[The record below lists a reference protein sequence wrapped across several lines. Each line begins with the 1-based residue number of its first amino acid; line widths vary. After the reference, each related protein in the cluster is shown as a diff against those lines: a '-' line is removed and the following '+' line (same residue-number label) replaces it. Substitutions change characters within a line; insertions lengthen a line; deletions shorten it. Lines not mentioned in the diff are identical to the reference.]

1 MIRSFGATLSAW
13 CRYILSNLS
22 LLQDRLTS
30 MRNEKKLLVSFMN
43 RMPSLITFS
52 ANLRFSLLFLA
63 YVASSMTTM
72 AQELKVLK
80 QKEATV
86 LFYGNAMVEKLLEK
100 GEMQA
105 RVHLA
110 LPDKKLHFRS
120 LAWTG
125 DEVANR
131 YRAEGYAAHM
141 RELLAAWP
149 AQVVVLGYGLNESF
163 AGAAGLSNFRTA
175 LMGHLDQLTRLHPG
189 ARFVLLSPIAT
200 ECELGDPSKVPSIPT
215 FEKGAARRADVK
227 LYADAIAAIAKAR
240 GATFVDLFTPTSK
253 SPVACTTNGVHL
265 NDSGNALA
273 ARIIALA
280 LAGEEAGKVDASHLK
295 EVATAASQL
304 AYYTAEVVRPKNG
317 VLYYGVRK
325 RPEERAAEMPL
336 YLQRIEKADALVQEL
351 ARKPGVKCS
360 DAPHISLAPLPPVT
374 KAGYM
379 RGVGVVKSP
388 AEMQSDLKVAE
399 GYALNLFAS
408 EEQFPDLRA
417 PVQIAFDA
425 RGRLWVVTM
434 PSFPHTVPGQPQEDK
449 IIVLEDTNHDGK
461 ADTCTTFAEGF
472 DALDGVA
479 FTENGVLISEQSR
492 HWLMR
497 DTNGDGRADTKTESL
512 RGLDVTDSHHG
523 GMVAT
528 DPVGDVWFCDG
539 VFHRS
544 QFETPY
550 GVHRGFDST
559 TYRQNPRTGRIESM
573 WQSETPNP
581 WRIAFD
587 RTGNVFQMYGGGH
600 VLDGLSLPWT
610 PLGIYHKY
618 AQGTVINYSKGSG
631 VASVSSPNF
640 PDDYQQGL
648 VNGVLLGP
656 YVVTLTKCDYNKGT
670 VVGSAR
676 VDLLTSENPAFRP
689 VDMNFGFDGA
699 LYVSDFSSAIIGHA
713 QNPMRDARWNHSK
726 GRIWRVVYQGKPVVK
741 DWPTIEGATA
751 KQLCALLSHP
761 QDIVRHHARIELR
774 KMGRPVLATVDAWVA
789 ERKNDDQAMLEA
801 LFVCQG
807 LGETRPALLDAL
819 LASESPLHRAAAVKL
834 VATQAQL
841 LPKFHELLRSAARD
855 PHPRVRMEVVSAI
868 ARLRSSLPL
877 ADSLIREF
885 DGEKHPNVLQMR
897 SSLSHG
903 TAARLGSSIPVLEIL
918 PETRVTQWEKRGD
931 GKFRTFLRSSR
942 EQPAILSVKHS
953 YLDVSLNGVQVLSFD
968 SQWSSQQQVRLAL
981 QSGCNIVEIS
991 YRKLR
996 GNPPA
1001 VFLFTPLGAPLEDAQ
1016 MAANPQQLADFAAE
1030 WQKQHA
1036 DLVGVLRVQAVPN
1049 QMLFAPRELRVKA
1062 GAKVRLILENP
1073 DLMQHNLV
1081 LVERGAEQEIGEL
1094 ADKLAADPKGMEK
1107 AYVPD
1112 SPKVLQATPLVEP
1125 NGKAELVFDA
1135 PKTPGPY
1142 PYLCTFPGHWR
1153 VMRGVLI
1160 VESP

>member
-1 MIRSFGATLSAW
+1 
-13 CRYILSNLS
+13 
-22 LLQDRLTS
+22 
-30 MRNEKKLLVSFMN
+30 MN
-43 RMPSLITFS
+43 NNPSIF
-52 ANLRFSLLFLA
+52 AQFSLFRLGR
-63 YVASSMTTM
+63 ASLWFAVLSMTATG
-72 AQELKVLK
+72 QVLDVK
-80 QKEATV
+80 TSKEQTV
-86 LFYGNAMVEKLLEK
+86 LFYGNAMVERLLEH
-100 GEMQA
+100 GEMEA

-110 LPDKKLHFRS
+110 MPEKKLHFRS

-131 YRAEGYAAHM
+131 FRAEGYAAHM
-141 RELLAAWP
+141 KELLAAWP
-149 AQVVVLGYGLNESF
+149 AHVVVLGYGLNESF
-163 AGAAGLSNFRTA
+163 AGESGLPAFRMA
-175 LMGHLDQLTRLHPG
+175 LNDHLDQLARLHPG

-200 ECELGDPSKVPSIPT
+200 ECEANDAEKHQSRLTD
-215 FEKGAARRADVK
+215 EKGSARRKDVK
-227 LYADAIAAIAKAR
+227 SYADAIAEIAKIR
-240 GATFVDLFTPTSK
+240 GATWVDLYTPTSLSQ
-253 SPVACTTNGVHL
+253 SPLTTNGIHL
-265 NDSGNALA
+265 NDEGNAMA
-273 ARIIALA
+273 ARIIATA
-280 LAGEEAGKVDASHLK
+280 LAGEKAEKVDPSHLK
-295 EVATAASQL
+295 EVAAAASQL

-336 YLQRIEKADALVQEL
+336 YLQRIEKADVLVHEL
-351 ARKPGVKCS
+351 ARKPGAKFS
-360 DAPHISLAPLPPVT
+360 DAPFIALAPLPPVT
-374 KAGYM
+374 KAGYN
-379 RGVGVVKSP
+379 RGVGIVKSP
-388 AEMQSDLKVAE
+388 AEMQKDLKVAE
-399 GYALNLFAS
+399 GYSLNLFAS

-449 IIVLEDTNHDGK
+449 IIVLEDTDRDGK
-461 ADTCTTFAEGF
+461 ADQCTTFAQGF
-472 DALDGVA
+472 DALDGVT
-479 FTENGVLISEQSR
+479 FTEGGVLISEQSR

-523 GMVAT
+523 GMVAS
-528 DPVGDVWFCDG
+528 DPMGGVWFCDG

-559 TYRQNPRTGRIESM
+559 TYRHHPRSGRIESM

-581 WRIAFD
+581 WRVTFD

-610 PLGIYHKY
+610 PLGVYHKY
-618 AQGTVINYSKGSG
+618 GHGTVINYSKGSA

-670 VVGSAR
+670 VIGSSR
-676 VDLLTSENPAFRP
+676 VDLLSSENPAFRP
-689 VDMNFGFDGA
+689 VDMNFGWDGA

-713 QNPMRDARWNHSK
+713 QNPMRDQRWNHSK
-726 GRIWRVVYQGKPVVK
+726 GRIWRVVYDGKPVVK
-741 DWPTIEGATA
+741 EWPKIEGANA
-751 KQLCALLSHP
+751 QQLCALLTHP

-774 KMGRPVLATVDAWVA
+774 KLGRSALPTLDTWVSGM
-789 ERKNDDQAMLEA
+789 KNNEQALLEA
-801 LFVCQG
+801 LFVCEG

-819 LASESPLHRAAAVKL
+819 LVSRSPLHRAAAVKL
-834 VATQAQL
+834 VGCQAQR
-841 LPKFHELLRSAARD
+841 LPKFSNLLHSAASD

-868 ARLRSSLPL
+868 ARLRSSLPEVD
-877 ADSLIREF
+877 ALIREF
-885 DGEKHPNVLQMR
+885 DGEKNANVAQMLTSLQ
-897 SSLSHG
+897 HG
-903 TAARLGSSIPVLEIL
+903 TSARLGSSVPVLEIR
-918 PETRVTQWEKRGD
+918 PETRLTQWEKIGE
-931 GKFRTFLRSSR
+931 GKYRTFVRSAR
-942 EQPAILSVKHS
+942 EQAAILSLKHS
-953 YLDVSLNGVQVLSFD
+953 FLDVSFNGVQVLSFD

-981 QSGCNIVEIS
+981 QHGWNMVEIT

-1001 VFLFTPLGAPLEDAQ
+1001 VHLFTPLGGILKDAESPIDQ
-1016 MAANPQQLADFAAE
+1016 NQLADFAAT

-1036 DLVGVLRVQAVPN
+1036 DAGNVLRVQAVPN
-1049 QMLFAPRELRVKA
+1049 QMLFAPRELRVRA
-1062 GAKVRLILENP
+1062 GQKVRLVLDNP

-1081 LVERGAEQEIGEL
+1081 LVDRGAEQEIGEL
-1094 ADKLAADPKGMEK
+1094 ADKLAADPKGMER

-1112 SPKVLQATPLVEP
+1112 SPKVLHATPLVEP

-1135 PKTPGPY
+1135 PKIPGRY

-1160 VESP
+1160 VDSP

>member
-1 MIRSFGATLSAW
+1 MTKNLIKLTARLRIPLASF
-13 CRYILSNLS
+13 
-22 LLQDRLTS
+22 
-30 MRNEKKLLVSFMN
+30 LLVS
-43 RMPSLITFS
+43 
-52 ANLRFSLLFLA
+52 
-63 YVASSMTTM
+63 SSMMTM
-72 AQELKVLK
+72 AQELPALS
-80 QKEATV
+80 QKEVTV
-86 LFYGNAMVEKLLEK
+86 LFYGNALVERLLEH
-100 GEMQA
+100 GEMEA

-110 LPDKKLHFRS
+110 LPEKDLHFRS

-125 DEVANR
+125 DEVSHR
-131 YRAEGYAAHM
+131 LRAEGYAAHM
-141 RELLAAWP
+141 KELLAAWP

-163 AGAAGLSNFRTA
+163 AGAAGLPDFRTA
-175 LMGHLDQLTRLHPG
+175 LTGHLDQLARLHPG

-200 ECELGDPSKVPSIPT
+200 DCEANDASKSPNKLT

-227 LYADAIAAIAKAR
+227 LYADAIAEIAKTR
-240 GATFVDLFTPTSK
+240 GATFVDLFMPTSK
-253 SPVACTTNGVHL
+253 SQVSYTTNGVHL
-265 NDSGNALA
+265 NDSGNAMVA
-273 ARIIALA
+273 NIIATA
-280 LAGEEAGKVDASHLK
+280 LAGEKAEKVDASHLK
-295 EVATAASQL
+295 EVAAAASQL

-336 YLQRIEKADALVQEL
+336 YLQRIEKADALVHAL
-351 ARKPGVKCS
+351 ARKPGAKFA
-360 DAPHISLAPLPPVT
+360 DAPFIALAPLPPVT
-374 KAGYM
+374 KAGYNK
-379 RGVGVVKSP
+379 GVGIVKSP
-388 AEMQSDLKVAE
+388 AEMQNDLKVAE

-408 EEQFPDLRA
+408 EEQFPELRA

-449 IIVLEDTNHDGK
+449 IIVLEDTDRDGK
-461 ADTCTTFAEGF
+461 ADRCTTFAEGF

-479 FTENGVLISEQSR
+479 FTEDGVLISEQSR

-528 DPVGDVWFCDG
+528 DPVGGVWFCDG

-544 QFETPY
+544 QFETPH

-559 TYRQNPRTGRIESM
+559 TYRQDPRTGRIESM

-581 WRIAFD
+581 WRITFD

-618 AQGTVINYSKGSG
+618 GHGTVINYSKGSG
-631 VASVSSPNF
+631 VASVSSTNF

-656 YVVTLTKCDYNKGT
+656 YVVTLTKCDYDKGT
-670 VVGSAR
+670 AVGSGR

-713 QNPMRDARWNHSK
+713 QNPMRDQRWNHSK

-741 DWPTIEGATA
+741 DWPKIEGATA
-751 KQLCALLSHP
+751 EQLCALLTHP

-774 KMGRPVLATVDAWVA
+774 KLGPAAFATVDAWA
-789 ERKNDDQAMLEA
+789 SRMKNNDQAILEA
-801 LFVCQG
+801 LFVCEG

-819 LASESPLHRAAAVKL
+819 LVSQSPLHRAAAVKL
-834 VATQAQL
+834 VGIQARR
-841 LPKFHELLRSAARD
+841 LPKFLELLASAARD

-868 ARLRSSLPL
+868 ARLRPSLPQV
-877 ADSLIREF
+877 DSLIRAF
-885 DGEKHPNVLQMR
+885 DGEKHPNISPMLTA
-897 SSLSHG
+897 LSHG
-903 TAARLGSSIPVLEIL
+903 TAARLGSSVPVLEIR
-918 PETRVTQWEKRGD
+918 PETRVTQWEKLGD
-931 GKFRTFLRSSR
+931 GKFRTFVRSTR

-968 SQWSSQQQVRLAL
+968 SQWSSQQQVRLPL

-1001 VFLFTPLGAPLEDAQ
+1001 VYLFSPLGAPLEGAQ
-1016 MAANPQQLADFAAE
+1016 TAAHPKQLTAFAAE

-1036 DLVGVLRVQAVPN
+1036 DLGNVLRVQAVPN

-1062 GAKVRLILENP
+1062 GAKVRLVLENP

-1112 SPKVLQATPLVEP
+1112 SPKVLHATPLVEP
-1125 NGKAELVFDA
+1125 NGKAELKFDA
-1135 PKTPGPY
+1135 PTTPGRY
-1142 PYLCTFPGHWR
+1142 PYICTFPGHWR